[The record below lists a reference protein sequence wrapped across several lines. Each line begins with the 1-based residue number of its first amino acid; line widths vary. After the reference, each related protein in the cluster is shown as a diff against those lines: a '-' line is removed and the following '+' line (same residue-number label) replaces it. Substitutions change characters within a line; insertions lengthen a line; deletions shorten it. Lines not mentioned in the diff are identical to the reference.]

1 MKAAIAFLLAL
12 APLWA
17 APAAAQSGSD
27 GRIARL
33 EAGAGARLRLPT
45 FDDTPQAILFARGER
60 IQSVAVSDPSAYVFG
75 LSGTGDS
82 MTLKP
87 AGPST
92 LATMRVDTDRASYDF
107 DLIPSGAAETPQVV
121 QIVPATA
128 LAPAPQPARP
138 TERGEYAQSGEPLLR
153 PSSISD
159 DGNKTYLQWL
169 EDQSM
174 PAVFGIGPS
183 GNEEM
188 VEGYMRGG
196 TFTIDRVYDQLI
208 FRIDNKKASA
218 KRLNAKRRRK

>member
-1 MKAAIAFLLAL
+1 MATLWG
-12 APLWA
+12 APV
-17 APAAAQSGSD
+17 AAQSGPD

-33 EAGAGARLRLPT
+33 EAGVGARLRLPT

-60 IQSVAVSDPSAYVFG
+60 IQSVAVSDPAAYVFG

-107 DLIPSGAAETPQVV
+107 DLIPASAAETPQVV
-121 QIVPATA
+121 QIVAAAP

-138 TERGEYAQSGEPLLR
+138 TERGEYAQSGDPLLR
-153 PSSISD
+153 PSLISD